1 MKTIRILF
9 TVVLVALG
17 VAAYVLFAGT
27 DSDYSPSSSPDPSNN
42 SLYQNIK

>member
-1 MKTIRILF
+1 MKKARILF
-9 TVVLVALG
+9 TVVMVAIG

-27 DSDYSPSSSPDPSNN
+27 GSDYSPSSPSNSDNN